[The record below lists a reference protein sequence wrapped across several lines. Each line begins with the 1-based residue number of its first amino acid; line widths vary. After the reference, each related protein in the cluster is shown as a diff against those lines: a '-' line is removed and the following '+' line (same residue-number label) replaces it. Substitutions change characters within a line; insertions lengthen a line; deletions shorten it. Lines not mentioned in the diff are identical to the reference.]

1 MAEIIV
7 GLLKLHQ
14 SGFLH
19 ADLKLENVM
28 KDFDGHIKIIDFGG
42 AQKLKDN
49 PICRFILLFIRD
61 QVSKS
66 PVYILFFFK
75 SQPFRNMFCYLT
87 GVDFQPSSI
96 ESGGRQRFCNGNW
109 LGRV

>member
-14 SGFLH
+14 SGLLH

-42 AQKLKDN
+42 AQKLKDIHHKPRN
-49 PICRFILLFIRD
+49 CLIGTPEYFAPEAINGIIRYML
-61 QVSKS
+61 K
-66 PVYILFFFK
+66 I
-75 SQPFRNMFCYLT
+75 
-87 GVDFQPSSI
+87 
-96 ESGGRQRFCNGNW
+96 
-109 LGRV
+109 